1 MMEFDRSF
9 EMAMAPVD
17 LWPLLLDVQLVSACM
32 PGATLTRMLDRD
44 NYEGRLTMTVGP
56 VSLSFDG
63 MVSLADV
70 SFDDRIVWIGTRGSD
85 GERRGGVVTLT
96 ELHLQPSEKGSQIGI
111 HVCVKLTGGFA
122 PYNGIGLL
130 EVAGEHI
137 ADQFAENLQ
146 AHLAWHTDG
155 ETAEP
160 PSVTAKP
167 MSTTSLMGRTVWRK
181 ISKTF
186 QR

>member
-1 MMEFDRSF
+1 
-9 EMAMAPVD
+9 
-17 LWPLLLDVQLVSACM
+17 
-32 PGATLTRMLDRD
+32 
-44 NYEGRLTMTVGP
+44 
-56 VSLSFDG
+56 